1 MGLFDPGLSK
11 EEKELLLNR
20 ISQIEAKISTLKAG
34 SQEEIKSEFSG
45 LVAAIESRI
54 PPEEKEII
62 SLRDTILEC
71 VNGAKDA
78 ADFVES
84 KKKKIEDEAKIIE
97 ERVQTVNS
105 ISDESISKSK
115 TLKNI
120 LDQATSH
127 LDEISK
133 SKTDLTSITQE
144 VERLSLV
151 SEASKKRIVEFES
164 SVDTVEDAKSKIVLT
179 QKNTRDLLN
188 EVKSLHTKIFGKDDI
203 NEETGKHELI
213 EGLASRLETAYSE
226 TESGLSTLRSH
237 LEDLKKS
244 SQVEYS
250 SIKEAWNSEY
260 GILKEK
266 IEGLLP
272 GALSAGLSQAYEE
285 KKNTEIQEMYKSNKA
300 FYWSIGFLTIF
311 ASLSVGFYIWL
322 LVFENKTLEDVA
334 KLSPSVFLT
343 LLPLYLP
350 SLWVAFSSAK
360 KAKLSKR
367 LAEEYAHKS
376 SLSKTFEGISRQVSR
391 LSDSELSANL
401 ESKLLYILIQVSSE
415 NPGKLISDYNKADHP
430 LHEVLDK
437 SVEFAE
443 SLEKLSFVPGI
454 DKIISLVHKKN
465 QKSREKVAD
474 ALEVK
479 EGTA

>member
-1 MGLFDPGLSK
+1 
-11 EEKELLLNR
+11 
-20 ISQIEAKISTLKAG
+20 
-34 SQEEIKSEFSG
+34 
-45 LVAAIESRI
+45 
-54 PPEEKEII
+54 
-62 SLRDTILEC
+62 
-71 VNGAKDA
+71 
-78 ADFVES
+78 
-84 KKKKIEDEAKIIE
+84 
-97 ERVQTVNS
+97 
-105 ISDESISKSK
+105 
-115 TLKNI
+115 
-120 LDQATSH
+120 
-127 LDEISK
+127 
-133 SKTDLTSITQE
+133 
-144 VERLSLV
+144 
-151 SEASKKRIVEFES
+151 
-164 SVDTVEDAKSKIVLT
+164 VDTVEDAKSKIVLT